1 MPLVYTS
8 DSLDPPLSLTRQ
20 QVLRLLE
27 HLPNR
32 PGQFLNRHPLIGVL
46 EWRFDEAAG
55 LWIYVDIKQRR
66 VYDMTEDEL
75 ADVYGV
81 RPLVTALNR
90 LGTLLECPNEPLR
103 VRQASAIPV
112 AHFTPGRE
120 MFSNPHDAAAYDMAC
135 TLIRQ
140 LADEGMVDGMNL
152 ALYVDQNCLDLNA
165 LLSYGNSAGDLH
177 IEDVLSVSDLI
188 DSYSTA
194 QEDVNALDQYH
205 YTDGEAKAWD
215 NSLIRPSRREQLA
228 IAAARKARR
237 LERLKDDW
245 KTRTFSLVATDSM
258 KRGTAAQVDAAI
270 AAEVGASSHSK
281 HCLS

>member
-1 MPLVYTS
+1 LRARTQAGQAEKARFEQLFPVRLWSVNSEAWWPKFKHRRMPLVYTS

-32 PGQFLNRHPLIGVL
+32 PGQFLNRHHLIGVL

-120 MFSNPHDAAAYDMAC
+120 MF
-135 TLIRQ
+135 R
-140 LADEGMVDGMNL
+140 
-152 ALYVDQNCLDLNA
+152 
-165 LLSYGNSAGDLH
+165 
-177 IEDVLSVSDLI
+177 
-188 DSYSTA
+188 
-194 QEDVNALDQYH
+194 
-205 YTDGEAKAWD
+205 
-215 NSLIRPSRREQLA
+215 
-228 IAAARKARR
+228 
-237 LERLKDDW
+237 
-245 KTRTFSLVATDSM
+245 TRTMPLRTTWRA
-258 KRGTAAQVDAAI
+258 
-270 AAEVGASSHSK
+270 H
-281 HCLS
+281 